1 MCVPGT
7 ILSAVYNTLFNPPN
21 YLKLLIS
28 EILSYRKINKRV
40 ECFSNMPIVTHSW
53 YVVEKYLKLSLC
65 NPQPHSSHKHL
76 LGPLNNAG
84 K

>member
-40 ECFSNMPIVTHSW
+40 ECFSNMLIVTQLVCGGEISQI
-53 YVVEKYLKLSLC
+53 KSM
-65 NPQPHSSHKHL
+65 
-76 LGPLNNAG
+76 
-84 K
+84 